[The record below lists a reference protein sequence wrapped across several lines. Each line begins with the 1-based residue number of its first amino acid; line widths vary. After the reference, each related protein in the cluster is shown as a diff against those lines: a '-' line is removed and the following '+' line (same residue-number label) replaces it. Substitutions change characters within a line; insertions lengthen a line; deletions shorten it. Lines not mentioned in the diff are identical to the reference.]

1 MKKNGILFFFAAT
14 VLFGQSC
21 QNQKQTAE
29 GSVET
34 KSKTL
39 LVLGS
44 GGGFTGLWTGYE
56 LDTLGNVYS
65 WQGESADSSE
75 KKLSFKLSSEKLQ
88 HIRSIISDEK
98 LIQTEEN
105 SPGNFSYLIKIK
117 SGKNAVWNNQS
128 KSADYLSESY
138 ETLLSVIEDKDK
150 LDQETAPTK

>member
-1 MKKNGILFFFAAT
+1 MKKIVFLFLFYGSIL
-14 VLFGQSC
+14 SC
-21 QNQKQTAE
+21 QNQSQTPDPSA
-29 GSVET
+29 VT

-56 LDTLGNVYS
+56 IDTLGNVYS

-75 KKLSFKLSSEKLQ
+75 KKLSFKLSAEKLQ
-88 HIRSIISDEK
+88 HVIGIISDEK
-98 LIQTEEN
+98 LIQNEEN

-117 SGKNAVWNNQS
+117 SGKMAIWNNQS

-150 LDQETAPTK
+150 LDQETAPAK